1 MIIYN
6 DKLFLEH
13 ATLKKFSLHDI
24 NHKREIKTVYEQ
36 VKF

>member
-24 NHKREIKTVYEQ
+24 NNKKEILFPKKCMY
-36 VKF
+36 